1 MQQQPLEQRTGA
13 LEDKVRDH
21 DQLLD
26 VLITIAQENR
36 TTLAQLTGMQEQLQG
51 IIVRQQAFLERLDE
65 RETQLEERHAQLEER
80 HAQLEERHNETSRE
94 IARLMRLLLD
104 LAQRQNWLDDAEDEE
119 EP

>member
-1 MQQQPLEQRTGA
+1 MQQQPLEQRTGV

-36 TTLAQLTGMQEQLQG
+36 TTLTQLTGMQEQLTGMHEQLQG
-51 IIVRQQAFLERLDE
+51 IIVRQQGFLERLDE
-65 RETQLEERHAQLEER
+65 RETQLEER

-104 LAQRQNWLDDAEDEE
+104 LTQRQGWLDDEDKK
-119 EP
+119 